1 MSEEK
6 SKLLARLGLSVLSAW
21 IMTGNLFG
29 TWLHLDSPT
38 YGGTVSWL
46 VFAAVLIGMAGLFFW
61 ILTCVKKQ
69 GAGLLFWC
77 CYGTGVLW
85 AVASG
90 DVWFTIGLALLFFLA
105 LRQWEPAGLLRW
117 EPREK
122 TVRRTYAGCFFL
134 LAAWLALVTVS
145 RYLNFRAPCFDMG
158 IFSQMFESMRRT
170 GAPVTTCERNFALSH
185 FQVHTS
191 PIFYVLLP
199 LYALAPSPITLQV
212 GQALVTASGL
222 IPLYLLCRRHR
233 LESTTTLLLA
243 VAYALYPAL
252 SGSCFYD
259 LHENCFLAPCLLWV
273 VYGMTAKKTWVLALS
288 AVATLA
294 IKEDAGIYL
303 AFLGLYFWLG
313 EKRRKTGLLLFFA
326 AVAAFGAATWYL
338 SKFGDGILSS
348 RFDNLLY
355 EPGGSMLQ
363 IIKTVLVHPAYALRE
378 CFTVEKLQY
387 LLLML
392 LPFGGLLVCKTPPA
406 RYLLLGPMLLLNVM
420 PDYEYLHTIHFQYNF
435 GTTVLLFYF
444 AILQLAGLDQRRQRA
459 QALSAVLLSGL
470 LFAGTKAGS
479 GWYLEDYLRNRKT
492 YQQMEADLDRIP
504 TDASVT
510 ASTYLV
516 AHLYEHEELYQTDS
530 GIRSQYLAIDLRWE
544 DSSAEKLKMTGYE
557 LIYQSDALAIYRR
570 N

>member
-1 MSEEK
+1 MKEEK
-6 SKLLARLGLSVLSAW
+6 KQHLARLGLSVLSAW
-21 IMTGNLFG
+21 ILTSNLFG

-38 YGGTVSWL
+38 HGGTVSL
-46 VFAAVLIGMAGLFFW
+46 LGFAAVLIGITGLFFW
-61 ILTCVKKQ
+61 LLSHIKKQ
-69 GAGLLFWC
+69 GTGLLFWS
-77 CYGTGVLW
+77 CYGAGVLW
-85 AVASG
+85 AMSAG
-90 DVWFTIGLALLFFLA
+90 DVWFAVGLAMLFLLA
-105 LRQWEPAGLLRW
+105 LRQWEPTGLLRW
-117 EPREK
+117 GPGEK
-122 TVRRTYAGCFFL
+122 FVRRTYAICFL
-134 LAAWLALVTVS
+134 LLSGWIGLVTVC
-145 RYLNFRAPCFDMG
+145 RYLVFRAPCFDMG

-170 GAPVTTCERNFALSH
+170 GAPVTTCERNLALSH

-199 LYALAPSPITLQV
+199 LYAIWPSPVTLQI

-222 IPLYLLCRRHR
+222 IPLYFLCRRHR
-233 LESTTTLLLA
+233 LDATATLFLA
-243 VAYALYPAL
+243 VAYLLFPAL

-288 AVATLA
+288 VVATLA

-303 AFLGLYFWLG
+303 AFLGLYFWMG
-313 EKRRKTGLLLFFA
+313 EKRRKTGLLLFF
-326 AVAAFGAATWYL
+326 VSVVAFGAATWYL
-338 SKFGDGILSS
+338 SRYGDGILSS

-355 EPGGSMLQ
+355 EPGGSMIQ
-363 IIKTVLVHPAYALRE
+363 IIKTVLIHPAYALRE
-378 CFTVEKLQY
+378 CFTIEKLQY

-420 PDYEYLHTIHFQYNF
+420 PDYEYLHTINYQYNF

-444 AILQLAGLDQRRQRA
+444 VILQLSGLDQRRQRA
-459 QALSAVLLSGL
+459 QALGAVLLSGL
-470 LFAGTKAGS
+470 LFAGTKAES
-479 GWYLEDYLRNRKT
+479 GWYMEDYLQNRNT
-492 YQQMEADLDRIP
+492 YQQMEEDLDRIP
-504 TDASVT
+504 ADASVT

-544 DSSAEKLKMTGYE
+544 DSSAEKLKETGYE